1 MASFQSVLFFQ
12 AFMVEEE
19 DVSKSVMHHAFGEDP
34 KKSFLWRFLSNFYVD
49 EVIFW
54 DGIEEDVCGGWGGG
68 EERRRRRQVK
78 SERLWCRT
86 TFKKLGNVNKV
97 SCLFTK
103 VKEVRGT
110 DEDTEEIINVISASK
125 WLHFVLIHAPISKF
139 KRNLAFGWL
148 EFGKNSAKM
157 D

>member
-54 DGIEEDVCGGWGGG
+54 DGIEEDVCGRGGG
-68 EERRRRRQVK
+68 EERRKEEEEEERTILRKGEDK
-78 SERLWCRT
+78 S
-86 TFKKLGNVNKV
+86 KV
-97 SCLFTK
+97 
-103 VKEVRGT
+103 T
-110 DEDTEEIINVISASK
+110 DSDVEQHSQSWE
-125 WLHFVLIHAPISKF
+125 
-139 KRNLAFGWL
+139 
-148 EFGKNSAKM
+148 M
-157 D
+157 